1 MKGLATLIAG
11 SLGGALGWWLGS
23 LRGVMTAFFLSV
35 ICTAVAGYY
44 CRKVINEYLP

>member
-23 LRGVMTAFFLSV
+23 FAGVMTAFFLSV
-35 ICTAVAGYY
+35 IATAAAGYL
-44 CRKVINEYLP
+44 CRRMMNEYLP